1 MITRTV
7 SLLMLFLAATA
18 LAQERTDREERT
30 VAVSARSEVVVP
42 PDQVLIDFTVATK
55 DAALTEA
62 RNANDRITQSVFQ
75 IVHQLEIPA
84 ENFQVTDLAVSPVTN
99 RSGVPDGYNVNRSFT
114 VRIEKFAVIEPFV
127 GALIDAEVTRIDQL
141 RFQVRDQRPHL
152 REARRQAFEYAREK
166 AQELAE
172 LSQMELGDVIS
183 FDEDVQNNYD
193 ADGGGGMGGF
203 GGVVRATPQRGD
215 AETIPVRSEPAPA
228 PRLAHGDLYRVSFPL
243 APQDQAAGVS
253 RRVGTARARCRA
265 AQRGNPREVRTA
277 EAGASCRTPHPPTLT
292 SGSGFNTEPRTEA
305 GRPVALPA
313 PREAAK
319 SPAEKNP

>member
-1 MITRTV
+1 MISRTA

-18 LAQERTDREERT
+18 LAQEKTDQEERT

-55 DAALTEA
+55 EEALTDA
-62 RNANDRITQSVFQ
+62 RNANDKITRSVFQ

-84 ENFQVTDLAVSPVTN
+84 EDFQVTDLTVSLD
-99 RSGVPDGYNVNRSFT
+99 RDRWGVPDGYKVNRSFS
-114 VRIEKFAVIEPFV
+114 VRIQKFAVIEPFV
-127 GALIDAEVTRIDQL
+127 GALIDADVTRIDQL

-183 FDEDVQNNYD
+183 VDEDVQYNYD
-193 ADGGGGMGGF
+193 ADGGGGMGGMGGF

-215 AETIPVRSEPAPA
+215 AETVPVRSEPASA
-228 PRLAHGDLYRVSFPL
+228 PRLAHAGLYRVSFPL
-243 APQDQAAGVS
+243 APQDQAAASADALELLAPGVARLNAEIHVKFELRKPERAIAHPT
-253 RRVGTARARCRA
+253 RR
-265 AQRGNPREVRTA
+265 P
-277 EAGASCRTPHPPTLT
+277 
-292 SGSGFNTEPRTEA
+292 
-305 GRPVALPA
+305 
-313 PREAAK
+313 
-319 SPAEKNP
+319 